1 MPGATPAETMLGR
14 SDSGGR
20 AAFKSAAINRHKPA
34 VPPSARPAHSLWL
47 RNGSLCNKA
56 D

>member
-1 MPGATPAETMLGR
+1 MLGR

-34 VPPSARPAHSLWL
+34 VPPSAAPAYSLWL
-47 RNGSLCNKA
+47 RDVMFSNKA